1 MGNCLGDKLGRR
13 DSSIPPIFR
22 VPRRLNDSAAYHCL
36 VERVQEL
43 GVRSTRQELGVQRQ
57 QRANVS
63 VVRRAPLRV
72 RIVDGVRVVNVV
84 DGVGAVGALERA
96 DRLRHGSRR
105 GGHGGKMHA

>member
-1 MGNCLGDKLGRR
+1 MRHADYCALAWLDNSLGDKLGRR

-22 VPRRLNDSAAYHCL
+22 VPRRLNDSAACHCL

-43 GVRSTRQELGVQRQ
+43 GVQRQ
-57 QRANVS
+57 QHASVS
-63 VVRRAPLRV
+63 VVRRAPFRV
-72 RIVDGVRVVNVV
+72 RGDAVL
-84 DGVGAVGALERA
+84 GVGVLYAGALERA

>member
-1 MGNCLGDKLGRR
+1 M
-13 DSSIPPIFR
+13 
-22 VPRRLNDSAAYHCL
+22 NDSAACKCL

-43 GVRSTRQELGVQRQ
+43 GLQQQ

-63 VVRRAPLRV
+63 VVRRARV
-72 RIVDGVRVVNVV
+72 RVRGDVV
-84 DGVGAVGALERA
+84 DGVGVVGGLERA